1 MLVIDKISFW
11 LLGVLVVRIENR
23 NWTLNTLIKYFSE
36 RPFES
41 FILNLGTVRVSEVG
55 AEAGWKQP
63 VSYLEQLVPMWV
75 MSSSGNKFF
84 LKQSSAVCEFRI
96 QQSLLFFAWVFFFQK
111 FLLIHLRTKIYL
123 WELQVQCTITIN
135 FFMGNNMSNASLLT
149 TTVKVYSSFIFS
161 H

>member
-1 MLVIDKISFW
+1 MTENGTGQMLGIDKISFW

-23 NWTLNTLIKYFSE
+23 NWTLNTLIKYLSD

-96 QQSLLFFAWVFFFQK
+96 QQSLSGFFPEISTHK
-111 FLLIHLRTKIYL
+111 FEDKNIPLGTSGTMH
-123 WELQVQCTITIN
+123 
-135 FFMGNNMSNASLLT
+135 NNN
-149 TTVKVYSSFIFS
+149 
-161 H
+161 

>member
-11 LLGVLVVRIENR
+11 LLGVLVERIESR

-63 VSYLEQLVPMWV
+63 VSYLEQLFPMWV

-96 QQSLLFFAWVFFFQK
+96 QQSLLVCGVFFPEISTHTFEDK
-111 FLLIHLRTKIYL
+111 NIPLGTSGTMH
-123 WELQVQCTITIN
+123 
-135 FFMGNNMSNASLLT
+135 NNN
-149 TTVKVYSSFIFS
+149 
-161 H
+161 

>member
-11 LLGVLVVRIENR
+11 LLGVLVERIESR

-96 QQSLLFFAWVFFFQK
+96 QQSLLVCGFFFQK

>member
-11 LLGVLVVRIENR
+11 LLGVLVERIESR

-96 QQSLLFFAWVFFFQK
+96 QQSLLVCGFFFQK
-111 FLLIHLRTKIYL
+111 FRLIHLRTKIYL

>member
-11 LLGVLVVRIENR
+11 LLGVLVERIESR

-41 FILNLGTVRVSEVG
+41 FILNLGTVRASEVG

-96 QQSLLFFAWVFFFQK
+96 QQSLLVCGFFFQK